1 METPMLLLLLSL
13 SLLLDP
19 STPTVRSSSVPNP
32 LLGVA
37 PQDEKYYDG
46 LSGFIRCKDGS
57 KRLERSRVNDDFCDC
72 PDGSDEP
79 GTSACPD
86 GRFYCRNVGHVATV
100 LYSSRVNDG
109 ICDCCDG
116 SDEYDGKVNCQN
128 TCWEAGKAAGDKLT
142 KKIKTYQDGFTL
154 RRKEV
159 EQARQAYANDEAEL
173 SKLQNEEKILKGLV
187 EQLKE
192 RKEQIEKEEE
202 KQRLEREE
210 EEKDIKEA
218 EKEAELEKEEEEVE
232 NGNDKPVQDTDHDV
246 IGNFEHS
253 SGQGGEEVREN
264 SEAENDANSSIEE
277 TTTDE
282 VDQVERNDEELKDLS
297 VDATGRQE
305 ESAAPENTE
314 GLSKEELGRLV
325 ASRWTGESTRQKPG
339 ESNFLNDDEDGV
351 LHKEDH
357 GYDSEINDGNDDDSD
372 QGYDDDHDFEN
383 HMYEDS
389 SDVHGISG
397 SSYSA
402 DSEDES
408 ILSDVTASNNPS
420 WLEKIKKTVR
430 RLLSSVNLF
439 QAPLNITDAARVR
452 KEYDKSFTKLSE
464 LQSRISSLSQKL
476 KHDFGPEK
484 EFYLFYD
491 RCFESKQNKYVYKV
505 CPYKQATQTEGHS
518 STRLGRWEK
527 FEESYRVMLF
537 ANGDRCWNGPDR
549 SLKVRL
555 RCGLE
560 NEIANVDEPSRC
572 EYVAVLST
580 PNVCHEEKLKELQQK
595 LDALNKDQPPNHDEL

>member
-1 METPMLLLLLSL
+1 METPLLLLLLSL
-13 SLLLDP
+13 SLVLDP
-19 STPTVRSSSVPNP
+19 STSTVRSSSVPNP

-46 LSGFIRCKDGS
+46 SSGFIRCKDGS

-79 GTSACPD
+79 GTSACPN
-86 GRFYCRNVGHVATV
+86 GRFYCQNVGHVATV

-116 SDEYDGKVNCQN
+116 SDEYDGKVNCRN
-128 TCWEAGKAAGDKLT
+128 TCWEAGKAARDKLT
-142 KKIKTYQDGFTL
+142 KKIKTYQDGVTL

-159 EQARQAYANDEAEL
+159 EQARQAYANDKAEL

-187 EQLKE
+187 ELLKE
-192 RKEQIEKEEE
+192 CKGQIEKEEE
-202 KQRLEREE
+202 KQRLEREKK
-210 EEKDIKEA
+210 EKSIKEA
-218 EKEAELEKEEEEVE
+218 EKEAELEEEVEEEVE

-246 IGNFEHS
+246 IGNVEHS
-253 SGQGGEEVREN
+253 SGQGGEEVHEN

-297 VDATGRQE
+297 VGATGRQE

-325 ASRWTGESTRQKPG
+325 ASRWTGESTGQKPG
-339 ESNFLNDDEDGV
+339 ESNFLNDDEDDV

-357 GYDSEINDGNDDDSD
+357 GYESEINDGNDDDSD
-372 QGYDDDHDFEN
+372 QGYDDDHDFED
-383 HMYEDS
+383 HMDEDS

-397 SSYSA
+397 SSYGA

-420 WLEKIKKTVR
+420 WLEKIKRTVR

-439 QAPLNITDAARVR
+439 QAPLNITDAARVC

-491 RCFESKQNKYVYKV
+491 RCFESKQNK
-505 CPYKQATQTEGHS
+505 
-518 STRLGRWEK
+518 RWEK